1 MSDVTLSEF
10 VEATATQFGIPGV
23 AVGVLIDGQD
33 VFACHGVTSLDNPQ
47 PVDSDTL
54 FQLGSVTKTYTA
66 TALMRL
72 AAQGRVELDAPVRTY
87 LPELAL
93 ADEDAATRITV
104 ANLLNHTAGLDWN
117 LLVDTGD
124 GEDALAEFVA
134 RLPELG
140 LIAAS
145 GARASYSQAG
155 YNLAGRVI
163 EKVTGQPFEQA
174 IAELIFAPLGLTHS
188 FFASREITARRFAE
202 GHNAEADGSLT
213 VARLWRPWRAN
224 NPGGG
229 LASSAADQLR
239 WARFHL
245 GDGGAV
251 LPTDTLRAMRRPTV
265 ALRAS
270 TFGDAIGVGWFLRD
284 IDGVRAIGHGG
295 SGNGQ
300 FAELLIVP
308 ERDFAIVVMSNA
320 GPEGIACNQA
330 IVRWALERYLRV
342 LDRDPEPI
350 SYDPSRAA
358 ELIGTY
364 AIDAMTLTIAA
375 DETGLNLA
383 VGVKPEIRAA
393 SDQEVPPD
401 YPAAA
406 IGLLPGDGDEY
417 LVTHGGLRG
426 QLGFFSRDESGA
438 VVGIDLAGRLFQRVA
453 A

>member
-10 VEATATQFGIPGV
+10 VEATAKQFGIPGV
-23 AVGVLIDGQD
+23 AAGVLVDGRD

-54 FQLGSVTKTYTA
+54 FHLGSVTKTYTA

-72 AAQGRVELDAPVRTY
+72 VAEGRVELDAPVRTY
-87 LPELAL
+87 LPQLTL
-93 ADEDAATRITV
+93 ADEDAAARITV

-134 RLPELG
+134 RLPELD
-140 LIAAS
+140 LIAAP

-155 YNLAGRVI
+155 YCLAGRII
-163 EKVTGQPFEQA
+163 EKVTGQPVEQA
-174 IAELIFAPLGLTHS
+174 LAELILAPLGLTNS
-188 FFASREITARRFAE
+188 FFAQHEITARRFAE

-213 VARLWRPWRAN
+213 VARLWRPSRAN
-224 NPGGG
+224 NAGGG
-229 LASSAADQLR
+229 LASTVADQLR

-245 GDGGAV
+245 GDGGAA
-251 LPTDTLRAMRRPTV
+251 LPTDALLAMRCPTV

-270 TFGDAIGVGWFLRD
+270 TLGDAIGIGWFLRD
-284 IDGVRAIGHGG
+284 IDGVRTIGHGG

-308 ERDFAIVVMSNA
+308 EPDFAIVVMSNA

-330 IVRWALERYLRV
+330 IVRWALEHYLGV
-342 LDRDPEPI
+342 LDRDPEPLP
-350 SYDPSRAA
+350 YDPSRAA
-358 ELIGTY
+358 ELIGSY
-364 AIDAMTLTIAA
+364 AIDAMSLTIAA
-375 DETGLNLA
+375 DEAGLNLA

-406 IGLLPGDGDEY
+406 IGLLPGDEY
-417 LVTHGGLRG
+417 IVTAGGLRG
-426 QLGFFSRDESGA
+426 QLGYFSRDESGA
-438 VVGIDLAGRLFQRVA
+438 VVGIDLGGRLFQRVGA
-453 A
+453 

>member
-23 AVGVLIDGQD
+23 AVGLLIDGRE

-47 PVDSDTL
+47 PIDSDTL
-54 FQLGSVTKTYTA
+54 FQLSSITKTYTA

-72 AAQGRVELDAPVRTY
+72 AAEGRVDLDATVRTY
-87 LPELAL
+87 LPEFAL
-93 ADEDAATRITV
+93 ADEDAADQITV

-117 LLVDTGD
+117 LVVDTGD

-134 RLPELG
+134 RLPELD
-140 LIAAS
+140 LIAEP

-155 YNLAGRVI
+155 YNLAGRIV

-174 IAELIFAPLGLTHS
+174 VADLVLAPLGLTHS
-188 FFASREITARRFAE
+188 SFTRREITARRFAE
-202 GHNAEADGSLT
+202 GHNAEEDGSLT
-213 VARLWRPWRAN
+213 VACLWRPSRAN

-251 LPTDTLRAMRRPTV
+251 LPTGSLLAMHRPTV
-265 ALRAS
+265 ELRAS
-270 TFGDAIGVGWFLRD
+270 SLGDAIGLGWLLRD
-284 IDGVRAIGHGG
+284 IDGVRTIGHGG

-308 ERDFAIVVMSNA
+308 ERNFAVVVMSNA

-330 IVRWALERYLRV
+330 IVRWALEHYLGIH
-342 LDRDPEPI
+342 DRDPEPLP
-350 SYDPSRAA
+350 YDASRAA
-358 ELIGTY
+358 ELTGTY
-364 AIDAMTLTIAA
+364 DIDAMTLTIDA

-383 VGVKPEIRAA
+383 VAVKPEVRAA
-393 SDQEVPPD
+393 MDGAMPPD

-417 LVTHGGLRG
+417 IVTGGGLRG
-426 QLGFFSRDESGA
+426 QLGYFSRDASGTI
-438 VVGIDLAGRLFQRVA
+438 VGIDLAGRLFQRVA